1 VITKSEMTTP
11 NDDTKWRCV
20 ESGWL
25 GGCVLFFFL
34 HCMNPN
40 KLSEFFVDFELHGAC
55 MYVCCGVRVEISKP
69 KWDGNVRST
78 SLLAP

>member
-1 VITKSEMTTP
+1 MTTQ
-11 NDDTKWRCV
+11 NGVVLSRA
-20 ESGWL
+20 GW
-25 GGCVLFFFL
+25 VVVFFFFFL